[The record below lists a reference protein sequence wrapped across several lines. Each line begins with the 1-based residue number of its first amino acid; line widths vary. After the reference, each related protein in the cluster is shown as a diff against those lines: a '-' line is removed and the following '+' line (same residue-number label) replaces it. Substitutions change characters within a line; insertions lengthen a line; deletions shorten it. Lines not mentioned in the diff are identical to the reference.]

1 MIPIKKMQAD
11 QIYLIR
17 GASTANSPFFETEA
31 DCKLF
36 LRLADRYLSPF
47 LSVNRYQ
54 NSRDGW
60 VMIITTASE
69 EAIRQAYK
77 ARRAKSKKCKPQ
89 CAFTEIWRMLSDQ
102 IRIFLSI
109 YVKTTNEI
117 TGRSGT
123 KVRCRYERFV
133 FEDAAEAQEIS
144 DSLEREFYPLAQ
156 KKRRY
161 RPTWRQHKIREK
173 LLKTSIYISCALLGV
188 KEKVEAL
195 GMRCLVL
202 CDFRQTVVRQLIKLT
217 YKHHFPD

>member
-1 MIPIKKMQAD
+1 MQPD

-17 GASTANSPFFETEA
+17 SASTANSPFFETEA

-36 LRLADRYLSPF
+36 LRLADRHLSQF
-47 LSVNRYQ
+47 LSINRYQ
-54 NSRDGW
+54 NNRDGW

-69 EAIRQAYK
+69 EAIRLAYK
-77 ARRAKSKKCKPQ
+77 ARRVRSKKCKPE
-89 CAFTEIWRMLSDQ
+89 CAFTEVWRMLSDQ

-109 YVKTTNEI
+109 YVKTTNEL

-133 FEDAAEAQEIS
+133 FESTEEAKEIS
-144 DSLEREFYPLAQ
+144 DSLDREFYDQAQ
-156 KKRRY
+156 NKRRY
-161 RPTWRQHKIREK
+161 RPTWRQHEIRK
-173 LLKTSIYISCALLGV
+173 RLLQTSIYISCALLGA
-188 KEKVEAL
+188 KEKAMEL

-202 CDFRQTVVRQLIKLT
+202 CDFTQTVVRQLIKST